1 MLGVLGRT
9 SPREDLR
16 RSRKDTPEKP
26 RKDKSPEELPVA
38 DTTTRNGRAFVACR
52 VRKIGEMPRKV
63 PRRAV
68 LEVVLRVVAELVGLV

>member
-38 DTTTRNGRAFVACR
+38 DTATRNGMVIVACR
-52 VRKIGEMPRKV
+52 VWKIGEMPRNV
-63 PRRAV
+63 PRRAI
-68 LEVVLRVVAELVGLV
+68 LEVFLRVVAELVGLA

>member
-16 RSRKDTPEKP
+16 RSREDTPEKP

-38 DTTTRNGRAFVACR
+38 DTTTRNGMVIVVCR
-52 VRKIGEMPRKV
+52 VRGAGGIPQNV
-63 PRRAV
+63 PRHAV
-68 LEVVLRVVAELVGLV
+68 LEVFLRVVAELVGLA